1 MPEMACKP
9 SLTYPS
15 QSYAFPPS
23 PPLPRLARRL
33 RIPRRGRVAHPSTS
47 GEMLDL
53 RTAMHSENF
62 RRRALLG
69 TLAILVVAAG
79 SLAALRPRVQ
89 FEKRG
94 HLYCIEDAG
103 YLYTFDA
110 AWRTETL
117 FHDADGDGLRTP
129 VARPEGALLTRLRG
143 ELLRRLKVE
152 GLAGVP
158 LEGVEE
164 MDAIRSL
171 GYI

>member
-94 HLYCIEDAG
+94 